1 MVYVL
6 ERIYGIPKTRVRE
19 MIESILTLPVELENL
34 DIVLIALSLY
44 EEKNLKFGDAL
55 LLATAKVKDI
65 IPIYTFDTDFK
76 KFREAKV
83 I

>member
-6 ERIYGIPKTRVRE
+6 ERIYDIPKTRVRE

-65 IPIYTFDTDFK
+65 TPIYTFDTDFK

>member
-34 DIVLIALSLY
+34 DIVLTALSLC

-65 IPIYTFDTDFK
+65 TPIYTFDTDFK